1 MSIFSDKLPGVTHA
15 MVGEALDVLIPVA
28 RSDTHQSCRVA
39 NFLLAWWNG
48 LDNGHFPIVDLAA
61 TDRQLGE
68 AMVIIMLFL
77 AQNSMEYADLWDRR
91 KDMEDLIDQWRCT
104 E

>member
-1 MSIFSDKLPGVTHA
+1 

-28 RSDTHQSCRVA
+28 RSNTHQSRRVA

-48 LDNGHFPIVDLAA
+48 PENGDFPIVDVAA
-61 TDRQLGE
+61 TDRELGE
-68 AMVIIMLFL
+68 AMVIILLFL
-77 AQNSMEYADLWDRR
+77 AQNSMEYADLWARR
-91 KDMEDLIDQWRCT
+91 RDMEDLIDQWRGA